1 MIRFLS
7 IITLLTFTCIGC
19 KTTPEQATNNVAV
32 QATVSPPAKAPIKA
46 AKVPQKP
53 NVTPTKTPTPAK
65 TKVASGGKITLEPSV
80 LPFGA
85 IDPQSK
91 HSGEFTLT
99 NTGDGDIE
107 ITKIVPTCGCTLLKW
122 HKNNGGKR
130 NLTPGESL
138 KLPFTYTAKKKPGK
152 KRKTIK
158 VETFDGK
165 DHETISLIF
174 TSEVIAYLTLS
185 ESIVTFSLATPDEKP
200 TITITSNE
208 KPFKI
213 NNVFIAKKAV
223 KCDFAKDI
231 SAMSHTLTFKGDAK
245 GLSKS
250 PTGIMTVHTSHPITN
265 NLSLTYNTKLLYS
278 AKPAKKY
285 FSRIATGKS
294 VNAITTIVSADH
306 SDFEL
311 GEITSTNK
319 LVNVT
324 STEKLKRGGYKI
336 KYTLTCPSDQKK
348 GRIKGKLII
357 KIKDTLNSVITFNI
371 SGNVK

>member
-107 ITKIVPTCGCTLLKW
+107 ITKIVPTCGCTLLNW
-122 HKNNGGKR
+122 HKNNGVKR

-152 KRKTIK
+152 KRNI
-158 VETFDGK
+158 
-165 DHETISLIF
+165 LI
-174 TSEVIAYLTLS
+174 
-185 ESIVTFSLATPDEKP
+185 
-200 TITITSNE
+200 
-208 KPFKI
+208 
-213 NNVFIAKKAV
+213 
-223 KCDFAKDI
+223 
-231 SAMSHTLTFKGDAK
+231 
-245 GLSKS
+245 
-250 PTGIMTVHTSHPITN
+250 
-265 NLSLTYNTKLLYS
+265 
-278 AKPAKKY
+278 
-285 FSRIATGKS
+285 
-294 VNAITTIVSADH
+294 
-306 SDFEL
+306 
-311 GEITSTNK
+311 
-319 LVNVT
+319 
-324 STEKLKRGGYKI
+324 
-336 KYTLTCPSDQKK
+336 
-348 GRIKGKLII
+348 
-357 KIKDTLNSVITFNI
+357 
-371 SGNVK
+371 